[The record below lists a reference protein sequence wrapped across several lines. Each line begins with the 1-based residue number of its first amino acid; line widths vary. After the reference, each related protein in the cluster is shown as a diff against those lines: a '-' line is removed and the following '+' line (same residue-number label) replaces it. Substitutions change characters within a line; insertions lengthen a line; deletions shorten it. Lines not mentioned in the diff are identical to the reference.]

1 LLLDKEETAI
11 NIAVACNLLQ
21 PTSYMEHV
29 IINHSLAPDATA
41 LRNILIS
48 ETQVRMNENNVTV
61 IAAAAA
67 AAVVVVVI
75 TIVIIIIIINN
86 IIICYFYYDYD
97 YDYYSL
103 VTIVIAIVVITLLTS
118 SLLCY
123 NSAMSTIWS
132 PKMPR
137 LNPEP

>member
-61 IAAAAA
+61 IAAAA
-67 AAVVVVVI
+67 VVVDVVVI

>member
-61 IAAAAA
+61 TAAAAG
-67 AAVVVVVI
+67 VVVVI

-97 YDYYSL
+97 YYYYSL

>member
-1 LLLDKEETAI
+1 MLLDKEETAI

-61 IAAAAA
+61 IAAAA
-67 AAVVVVVI
+67 VVVDVVVI